1 MKRILALA
9 VTAVAL
15 TGCGLL
21 PAQQG
26 GGGEEKQQ
34 TAAVAPSK
42 PSTEPSTGAPATTPA
57 RQDTPAQQSDKAI
70 AGREVKV
77 TSGGSS
83 GTAKVDITLLQ
94 RQGKV
99 VSLNFSVTALDGKV
113 SLHGQMGAS
122 PLDLS
127 VSRVSLIDT
136 VNGKRYRVA
145 RNGTGSD
152 AACICSS
159 TQGVWPEK
167 GQTTSLYAVFGAP
180 PPDVTKV
187 NIEMPPFGV
196 FTDVPLS

>member
-34 TAAVAPSK
+34 TAAVPPSV
-42 PSTEPSTGAPATTPA
+42 P
-57 RQDTPAQQSDKAI
+57 PAQATATSPVLQDSPAKQSDKAI
-70 AGREVKV
+70 ASREVKV
-77 TSGGSS
+77 TAGGNS

-94 RQGKV
+94 RQGKL
-99 VSLNFSVTALDGKV
+99 VSLNISVTALDGKV
-113 SLHGQMGAS
+113 SLHGQMGND
-122 PLDLS
+122 PGDLTLG
-127 VSRVSLIDT
+127 RVSLIDT

-145 RNGTGSD
+145 RNGTGAD
-152 AACICSS
+152 AACICST

-167 GQTTSLYAVFGAP
+167 GQTASLYAVFGAP